1 MGSGETG
8 PRTKEG
14 ARLTPL
20 EPPTLP
26 LEPKVTELKAPP
38 RQTYADGEIVYE
50 FGFWRKRQQE
60 KGRVRA
66 RQHQARLLEQGLAPE
81 SLAALKTA
89 MESSELK
96 GPALAEIP
104 VPETISAAAGP
115 ARVRKGRYGPRTELT
130 APMFTVGEVL
140 QPTDTLQTALEA
152 LLEGVT
158 RPKEKPTGV
167 PDAPMAELTRPKE
180 EAATPWDPMNEVVH
194 TPPSS
199 PEAKPASSEMPGSH
213 VPRTPPY
220 RAPAASSASAGPSGF
235 APTPAPDLWANYSR
249 TTSLRWV
256 DEIQPETRLVPPSS
270 AAPDLW
276 VDWGWTPSLR
286 RSDDEAQPETEPVPP
301 SSTSRKIFLQPEA
314 DIVDPEL
321 WRSIDGEP
329 NPDFLVDSRQG
340 KGRSKGKGKGKGKGK
355 NKGKTAAGEGRTRT
369 PRRSSWEAPSSWSSW
384 NETGPSW
391 RESER
396 HD

>member
-89 MESSELK
+89 MESSESR
-96 GPALAEIP
+96 GPTPAEIP
-104 VPETISAAAGP
+104 LPETISAAAGP
-115 ARVRKGRYGPRTELT
+115 ARVRRGRFGPRTELI
-130 APMFTVGEVL
+130 APMFAAEEVF
-140 QPTDTLQTALEA
+140 QPMATLQTALDSLVEE
-152 LLEGVT
+152 LTL
-158 RPKEKPTGV
+158 PKKKPTEV

-180 EAATPWDPMNEVVH
+180 EAATPWDPRNEVVH

-199 PEAKPASSEMPGSH
+199 PEAKPASSEMPGSQ

-235 APTPAPDLWANYSR
+235 APTPAPDLWASYSG

-256 DEIQPETRLVPPSS
+256 DETQPETRLVPPSS

-286 RSDDEAQPETEPVPP
+286 RSNEDQSETEPVPP
-301 SSTSRKIFLQPEA
+301 SSTRRRSFLQPEA

-329 NPDFLVDSRQG
+329 NPDFPVDSRQG
-340 KGRSKGKGKGKGKGK
+340 KGRSKGKGKGKGK

-369 PRRSSWEAPSSWSSW
+369 PRRSSWEAPSAWSSW

-391 RESER
+391 RESEW

>member
-1 MGSGETG
+1 M
-8 PRTKEG
+8 
-14 ARLTPL
+14 A
-20 EPPTLP
+20 
-26 LEPKVTELKAPP
+26 
-38 RQTYADGEIVYE
+38 
-50 FGFWRKRQQE
+50 
-60 KGRVRA
+60 
-66 RQHQARLLEQGLAPE
+66 
-81 SLAALKTA
+81 
-89 MESSELK
+89 
-96 GPALAEIP
+96 
-104 VPETISAAAGP
+104 
-115 ARVRKGRYGPRTELT
+115 
-130 APMFTVGEVL
+130 
-140 QPTDTLQTALEA
+140 TLQTALEA
-152 LLEGVT
+152 LVEELT
-158 RPKEKPTGV
+158 LPKKKPTEV

-235 APTPAPDLWANYSR
+235 APTPAPDLWASWGG
-249 TTSLRWV
+249 TPALRRV
-256 DEIQPETRLVPPSS
+256 DETQPETKLVPPSS

-276 VDWGWTPSLR
+276 AGWGWTPGLR
-286 RSDDEAQPETEPVPP
+286 RMDEAQPETEPVPP
-301 SSTSRKIFLQPEA
+301 SSTSRKSFLQPEA

-329 NPDFLVDSRQG
+329 NPDFPVDSRQG
-340 KGRSKGKGKGKGKGK
+340 KGRSKGKGKGK

-391 RESER
+391 HESEW